1 MHIKIRTCI
10 NNSVPKSLEAMPP
23 YGARVTAPNKF
34 TWAVPY
40 VWGFTSLRMGCCASR
55 HRSLA
60 NTTVLLITLVC
71 MYINPSVFIY
81 CMYAC
86 MYRYMYVYV
95 YSMFVICI

>member
-1 MHIKIRTCI
+1 MHIKIRICI

-40 VWGFTSLRMGCCASR
+40 VWGFISLRMGCCASR

-71 MYINPSVFIY
+71 TYVYKSFSIY
-81 CMYAC
+81 LLHVCMY
-86 MYRYMYVYV
+86 V
-95 YSMFVICI
+95 